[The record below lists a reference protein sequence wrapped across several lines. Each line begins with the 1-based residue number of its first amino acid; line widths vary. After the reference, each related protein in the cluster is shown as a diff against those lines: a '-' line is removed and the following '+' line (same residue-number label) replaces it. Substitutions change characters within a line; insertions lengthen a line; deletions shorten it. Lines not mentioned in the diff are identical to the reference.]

1 MERIYIQEDNA
12 RITKTEGNLLDVEMY
27 DGRKFSGLEARRLF
41 PISGLDKYISLLDD
55 EEVEVAVI
63 RDVKTLMPESRKNVI
78 DVLNEYYLIPQISE
92 IYKAYEE
99 YGLLKMEVMT
109 DRGKYNFDVKNRN
122 MDIKIL
128 YDGRILIK
136 DASDNRYEI
145 PNVNKL
151 DPKSLKRF
159 SSYL

>member
-12 RITKTEGNLLDVEMY
+12 KITKAEGNLLDVEMY
-27 DGRKFSGLEARRLF
+27 DGRKFKGLEARRLF
-41 PISGLDKYISLLDD
+41 PISGLDKYISLLD
-55 EEVEVAVI
+55 EEDIEIAVI
-63 RDVKTLMPESRKNVI
+63 RDVRTLMPESRQNVV

-145 PNVNKL
+145 PDVSKL
-151 DPKSLKRF
+151 DKKSIKMIMPKL
-159 SSYL
+159 